1 MNQHL
6 LSMENSV
13 LFAPLSVERTALEDE
28 NPNHNCFL
36 EERSNMMES
45 TTTTPAPPSSNNKNM
60 VNDSPFY
67 ETSPTDVMDMDQHDP
82 RELDSTQSDSSA
94 TTKQN
99 VEHDD
104 QNNNNNN
111 SNMMKTATTTTGG
124 FTKDKEEP
132 PQESEYDAIAREA
145 AFLLDKKLENTRAWT
160 KKLLREITVYVK
172 TLEGVQKEYV
182 RVQGLEHQESDR
194 LDQVE
199 PDVQGATS
207 HLLEHPFLGGSQ
219 ALLAASIPP
228 SYSRNDESIIPGGK
242 RKKREQA

>member
-1 MNQHL
+1 
-6 LSMENSV
+6 MENSIS
-13 LFAPLSVERTALEDE
+13 FEPFSSERAALQDE
-28 NPNHNCFL
+28 NPNRNSFL
-36 EERSNMMES
+36 DEDRSNMMES
-45 TTTTPAPPSSNNKNM
+45 TTTTPAPPPSNNKNM
-60 VNDSPFY
+60 VHDSPFY

-82 RELDSTQSDSSA
+82 RDLDSIQPDSSA

-99 VEHDD
+99 MEHDD
-104 QNNNNNN
+104 QNNNS

-124 FTKDKEEP
+124 LKNDKEEP
-132 PQESEYDAIAREA
+132 SQESEYDVIARDA
-145 AFLLDKKLENTRAWT
+145 AFLLDKKLDNTRAWT

-172 TLEGVQKEYV
+172 TLEGVQEEYV

-207 HLLEHPFLGGSQ
+207 HLLEHPFLRGDSV
-219 ALLAASIPP
+219 PP
-228 SYSRNDESIIPGGK
+228 SYPKNDERIIPGGK